1 MKHSALLFVFSLLIY
16 FSTGLINVSAQESL
30 AVLDTITDEQ
40 VDTSVQVPVTE
51 KLIEIFINRTD
62 YRLIDRTD
70 ITSVLEEQNFQLS
83 GMVKTEEVR
92 EVGRYLGADYICL
105 AKVSLVGQTYF
116 VSAKLIDVRDGTIVS
131 QATDDQPGSIDVVL
145 QLTERVGQ
153 KLVQG
158 YTAPR
163 TAAEES
169 DWAEDSSTQEEPGGE
184 FVFSEPVQQ
193 EEAPRQPSGPS
204 GPSGSSGVSRSAGP
218 QLPPSLLYF
227 GLTLP
232 VFAGQAYDSLT
243 ADVEG
248 IYGSSLDTWGVGIR
262 MRAFVPMTQQYYLYL
277 DGSAAGEYVDT
288 GAEESLNSLLVYEA
302 LIGTGM
308 YTNFGTNSFGYFG
321 AGLGFLYV
329 MLGEDID
336 AWDGYT
342 ADGAGGF
349 AYNLELGWQ
358 YAVNPAF
365 YIDLKLSLSS
375 AMLEEEEL
383 FGLSSQ
389 GFGSVQF
396 GLMAGMKL

>member
-1 MKHSALLFVFSLLIY
+1 MKRSALLFFFSLLIY
-16 FSTGLINVSAQESL
+16 LSGGLINVTAQESL

-40 VDTSVQVPVTE
+40 VETSVQVPVTE

-62 YRLIDRTD
+62 YRVIDRTD

-83 GMVKTEEVR
+83 GMVKTEEIR

-158 YTAPR
+158 YTAPP
-163 TAAEES
+163 TAADES
-169 DWAEDSSTQEEPGGE
+169 AWAEDTSKQEEPGGE
-184 FVFSEPVQQ
+184 FVFSEPVLQG
-193 EEAPRQPSGPS
+193 EDTRQPSGPS
-204 GPSGSSGVSRSAGP
+204 ESTGVSRSTSP

-232 VFAGQAYDSLT
+232 VFTGQAYDYLIN
-243 ADVEG
+243 DVEAT
-248 IYGSSLDTWGVGIR
+248 YGSSLDTWGVGIR
-262 MRAFVPMTQQYYLYL
+262 MRAFVPMTQQFYLYI

-288 GAEESLNSLLVYEA
+288 DAEESLSSLLVYEA

-308 YTNFGTNSFGYFG
+308 YTNLSTNSIGYFG
-321 AGLGFLYV
+321 AGLGYLYV
-329 MLGEDID
+329 MLGEDVD
-336 AWDGYT
+336 TWDT
-342 ADGAGGF
+342 TTVDGAGGF

-358 YAVNPAF
+358 YAVNPGF
-365 YIDLKLSLSS
+365 YFDFKLSLSS